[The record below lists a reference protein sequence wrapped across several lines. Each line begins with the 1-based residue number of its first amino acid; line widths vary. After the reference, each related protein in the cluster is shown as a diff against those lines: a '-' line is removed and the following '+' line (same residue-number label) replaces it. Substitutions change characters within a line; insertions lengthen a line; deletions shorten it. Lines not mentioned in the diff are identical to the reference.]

1 MNSRKIDSAR
11 RTLIIGSLCA
21 AVCAAV
27 GAVLYFFAYHSS
39 YDTVIRHYETGAVLP
54 TVFGL
59 LMLLSA
65 VIFSATAISMR
76 RLKLRVTPTG
86 HTAESFGLWLCAFM
100 FLLLALFTAMQP
112 GTDSVAD
119 SFSFGKLCSSL
130 ITPLALLSSASFF
143 LALSRLRGTTLHAI
157 FSLAPVLWSID
168 IVLKYYFDLT
178 DMTLNDP
185 ELSLTM
191 VSLAG
196 IMLLFLGE
204 CRLTLGIASAATV
217 AFSASAALFL
227 TGGISLA
234 RAVLFRTDALMLPT
248 PAETAFFISA
258 AILGA
263 CRLISLYS
271 FIGKSGEQC
280 CEAENAEIA
289 DEAQS
294 SDLADAE

>member
-1 MNSRKIDSAR
+1 MNSCKITSAR

-27 GAVLYFFAYHSS
+27 SAVLYFFAYHTS

-65 VIFSATAISMR
+65 VIFSAMSLSMR

-100 FLLLALFTAMQP
+100 FLLLAFFTFMQP
-112 GTDSVAD
+112 GTAD
-119 SFSFGKLCSSL
+119 VTGRLSFGKLCSSL
-130 ITPLALLSSASFF
+130 IAPLSLLSSASFF
-143 LALSRLRGTTLHAI
+143 LALSRLRSTTLHAI

-196 IMLLFLGE
+196 IMLLLLGE
-204 CRLTLGIASAATV
+204 CRLALGIASAATE

-234 RAVLFRTDALMLPT
+234 RTVLFRTDALMLPT
-248 PAETAFFISA
+248 PAENAFFISA

-271 FIGKSGEQC
+271 FIGKSGEPDS
-280 CEAENAEIA
+280 ETENGEIA
-289 DEAQS
+289 DETQHPEV
-294 SDLADAE
+294 ADAE